1 MGNTK
6 QNKIHPKKDGTVKG
20 SNGQATDHFNP
31 VNPAQFTEIQG
42 KTFRALVDVNGSF
55 YSMYKLNEEIT
66 QKVVNA
72 LITELIILSNNPNPI
87 TALKTKPLQA
97 VWGAFFESYECKA
110 QKTDTNT
117 KNPSQSFRN
126 MLACFPSKLKDIM
139 RELNTQGLPNC
150 WTLSKSNKQPELND
164 EQIKF
169 IDKFLQSQGVY
180 NASMDLSSRFKI
192 FKTLRGKLPETKF
205 VTPNLGESLDHPSRL

>member
-1 MGNTK
+1 MEVPKMGNTK
-6 QNKIHPKKDGTVKG
+6 QNTKHPAKG
-20 SNGQATDHFNP
+20 APVNPNAAGQATTTKP
-31 VNPAQFTEIQG
+31 ELVNPAQFSEIQG
-42 KTFRALVDVNGSF
+42 KTFRALVSNNGSF

-66 QKVVNA
+66 KKVVNA

-87 TALKTKPLQA
+87 TVLKTKPLQA
-97 VWGAFFESYECKA
+97 VWDAFFESYQCKA

-139 RELNTQGLPNC
+139 RELNTQGLKNC
-150 WTLSKSNKQPELND
+150 WLIQKSTKQPGLNE

-180 NASMDLSSRFKI
+180 NSSMDLSTRYKI
-192 FKTLRGKLPETKF
+192 FKTLKGKLPERQETK
-205 VTPNLGESLDHPSRL
+205 EAKQ